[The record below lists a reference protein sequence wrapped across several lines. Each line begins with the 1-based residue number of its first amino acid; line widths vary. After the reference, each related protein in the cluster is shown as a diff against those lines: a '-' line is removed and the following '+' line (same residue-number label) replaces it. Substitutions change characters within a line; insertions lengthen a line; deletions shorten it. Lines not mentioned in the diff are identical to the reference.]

1 MTEQTEFLYYRDLF
15 DIFKVYQVPKLI
27 RILDEQGINYFKS
40 ADGKP
45 FTTRAAIN
53 GALEKSAG

>member
-15 DIFKVYQVPKLI
+15 DIFKVYQVPKLL

>member
-15 DIFKVYQVPKLI
+15 DIFKVNQVPKLL

>member
-15 DIFKVYQVPKLI
+15 DIFKVYQVPKLL
-27 RILDEQGINYFKS
+27 RILDEQGINYFKDS
-40 ADGKP
+40 DGKP
-45 FTTRAAIN
+45 FTTRGAID

>member
-15 DIFKVYQVPKLI
+15 DIFKVYQVPKLL
-27 RILDEQGINYFKS
+27 RILDEQGIKYFKS

>member
-15 DIFKVYQVPKLI
+15 DIFKVYQVPKLL

-40 ADGKP
+40 AEGKP
-45 FTTRAAIN
+45 FTTRAAKD
-53 GALEKSAG
+53 GALEKVK

>member
-15 DIFKVYQVPKLI
+15 DIFKVYQVPKLL

-53 GALEKSAG
+53 GALEKVK

>member
-15 DIFKVYQVPKLI
+15 DIFKVYQVPKLL

-53 GALEKSAG
+53 GVLEKVK

>member
-1 MTEQTEFLYYRDLF
+1 MSDQTEFLYYRDLF
-15 DIFKVYQVPKLI
+15 DIFKVYQVPKLL

-53 GALEKSAG
+53 GVLEKVK

>member
-1 MTEQTEFLYYRDLF
+1 MSDQTEFLYYRDLF

-27 RILDEQGINYFKS
+27 RILDEQGVNYFKS

-53 GALEKSAG
+53 GALEGSSN

>member
-1 MTEQTEFLYYRDLF
+1 MSDQTEFLYYRDLF

-45 FTTRAAIN
+45 FTTRADIN

>member
-1 MTEQTEFLYYRDLF
+1 MSDQTEFLYYRDLF

-53 GALEKSAG
+53 GALEKTAG